1 MRLLWAEEIVELV
14 FAANFLDFP
23 LLLSL
28 LLKLLARA
36 VRAEQ
41 NRELHPQLESTSH
54 AAWKE
59 GALPW
64 ACTFAEVQSVPQ
76 PSSVGSTS
84 AGSAGSNGGGG
95 GSSGGGGG
103 GWEGTGGGAAA
114 ASVALAAPPSP
125 QPQEQAFASWHD
137 LNSTAAAEATLLGGG
152 ERGWLWETRTETGA
166 ANAID
171 APPATELLSNEGSWH
186 STAAQVL
193 GGVLASDNPPP
204 IRFVLC

>member
-54 AAWKE
+54 AAWKK
-59 GALPW
+59 GALSW
-64 ACTFAEVQSVPQ
+64 ACTFAEVQSVPH

-84 AGSAGSNGGGG
+84 AGSAGSNGGG
-95 GSSGGGGG
+95 GGGGG

-137 LNSTAAAEATLLGGG
+137 LNSAAAAEATLLGGG
-152 ERGWLWETRTETGA
+152 ERGWLWETRT
-166 ANAID
+166 
-171 APPATELLSNEGSWH
+171 
-186 STAAQVL
+186 
-193 GGVLASDNPPP
+193 
-204 IRFVLC
+204 